1 MRNFS
6 FCEAVKIETN
16 EYTKLGI
23 ADGMPLVLIV
33 DPSLTFA
40 SARLW
45 IKLLKRK
52 KLAKQKSTRNT

>member
-16 EYTKLGI
+16 EDTKLGI

-33 DPSLTFA
+33 DPLITFV
-40 SARLW
+40 SARSW
-45 IKLLKRK
+45 IKLFKRK